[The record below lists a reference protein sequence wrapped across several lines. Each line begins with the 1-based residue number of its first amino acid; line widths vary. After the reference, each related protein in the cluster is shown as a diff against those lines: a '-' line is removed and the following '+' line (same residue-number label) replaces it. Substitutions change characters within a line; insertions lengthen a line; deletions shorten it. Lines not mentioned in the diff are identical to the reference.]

1 MKHYRVLAIMICCL
15 YLVSCVLNPT
25 IAVPLPAHPLYVIH
39 GQNAVP
45 GQQSAITLVD
55 RDTWTALGT
64 RTFPASFI
72 YQATYDQ
79 DAIWFGL
86 AGDVDNDAFTAVRV
100 QPGLEAHRKIATC
113 MEPSYVHRYQQ
124 TLLVVCPERGFV
136 GKIQRIDAASGILL
150 NETEVATQWGDMYV
164 HFSYLIGDEVY
175 VEGSSFN
182 KEDTEYTTVV
192 VFDAGTLQQKRIIH
206 ADGILGTHDLIVGE
220 DGTIYMLNFS
230 SHYLQDEGQPFA
242 DVYTFDPS
250 TYTYSPLPL
259 IQRSPL
265 YGAILDGYL
274 YTIHFSDLSIAGNRP
289 NHVEI
294 HKTNLTTWQNTH
306 WKYPAN
312 GWSRIGDMAAIDGRI
327 LITKYSDSNAGNEGI
342 YALDTTT
349 GELSMVMQLP
359 GATLLLEPHMGTF
372 GNPQN

>member
-1 MKHYRVLAIMICCL
+1 MICCL

-64 RTFPASFI
+64 RTFTASFI

-150 NETEVATQWGDMYV
+150 NEVTAQTSQGDMYIQ
-164 HFSYLIGDEVY
+164 FSVLFRDELYVNGDGIMGNAGNPSEIQVY
-175 VEGSSFN
+175 DPV
-182 KEDTEYTTVV
+182 
-192 VFDAGTLQQKRIIH
+192 TLQLKRKIVLPDVI
-206 ADGILGTHDLIVGE
+206 GITEAIPYGDDILF
-220 DGTIYMLNFS
+220 LNMS
-230 SHYLQDEGQPFA
+230 SHYRESLHDTFH
-242 DVYTFDPS
+242 DVYR
-250 TYTYSPLPL
+250 YSPDTNILTPLPL
-259 IQRSPL
+259 IQRSPMQ
-265 YGAILDGYL
+265 GVIVDNTL
-274 YTIHFSDLSIAGNRP
+274 YTIHFSQPFATEGRMP
-289 NHVEI
+289 NVEI
-294 HKTNLTTWQNTH
+294 YKTHLDTYQQTH
-306 WKYPAN
+306 WTYPTN
-312 GWSRIGDMAAIDGRI
+312 GWSHIGDMAAIDGRI
-327 LITKYSDSNAGNEGI
+327 LITKYYDSNAGNEGI